1 MIVPHARVRNAMP
14 ATATAGVGGRSST
27 KRLTPDWISRCTRP
41 DDGAQEPC
49 PACPAGHLEQRVGE
63 DQHEPRE
70 VPCASS
76 QCARDGRSGAR
87 RPLLGH
93 RAHRVTVDGTT
104 APTPDRTPAP
114 RRPPRRPGPAAAPLR
129 AASRSARR
137 SPAQPTIVM
146 SSRNPAAIPDASGV
160 PGRCGRMLVNPCLP
174 WVGTLPATH
183 SLRAAGGW
191 ATTPQARGT

>member
-1 MIVPHARVRNAMP
+1 MP

-27 KRLTPDWISRCTRP
+27 KRLTPDWISRCTVQMT
-41 DDGAQEPC
+41 GAQQPG
-49 PACPAGHLEQRVGE
+49 PACPAGHLEERVGQ

-70 VPCASS
+70 VAHAASS

-87 RPLLGH
+87 GRPLLGH

-104 APTPDRTPAP
+104 APTPDRTRA
-114 RRPPRRPGPAAAPLR
+114 RRRAAAP
-129 AASRSARR
+129 ASASGSATP
-137 SPAQPTIVM
+137 SGQPISAPIAAQPRIVL
-146 SSRNPAAIPDASGV
+146 SSRNPAAMPDASGV
-160 PGRCGRMLVNPCLP
+160 PGRCGRMLVDPCLP